1 MLSELY
7 KEHLYYNP
15 NYTYLIN
22 QFITEYDIR
31 KANINVLFAKKIITA
46 EEYGK
51 LFVAD
56 REYRQIWIGNLLK
69 RKQGAS
75 EILKRGIIEAKEKL
89 FKANNIQDADVL
101 CIKND
106 AVFIVNRQLSKTVF
120 DNIEFVKKNMY
131 TSYYRIKVDTLKELF
146 YYCNI
151 INDTEYLHVK
161 GMKDDVLKLHDNYF
175 LDFLKTLFCAAQTEP
190 ITDVLDILSAYYT
203 KYLNLELDI
212 NCYRRFDSESQFDL
226 KQMSYVS
233 SYRTDYVTEN
243 DKKNISIQY
252 KQRFINELNKIYG
265 NIYFANMKR

>member
-89 FKANNIQDADVL
+89 FIFGSFSV
-101 CIKND
+101 
-106 AVFIVNRQLSKTVF
+106 
-120 DNIEFVKKNMY
+120 
-131 TSYYRIKVDTLKELF
+131 
-146 YYCNI
+146 
-151 INDTEYLHVK
+151 
-161 GMKDDVLKLHDNYF
+161 
-175 LDFLKTLFCAAQTEP
+175 
-190 ITDVLDILSAYYT
+190 
-203 KYLNLELDI
+203 
-212 NCYRRFDSESQFDL
+212 
-226 KQMSYVS
+226 
-233 SYRTDYVTEN
+233 
-243 DKKNISIQY
+243 
-252 KQRFINELNKIYG
+252 
-265 NIYFANMKR
+265 